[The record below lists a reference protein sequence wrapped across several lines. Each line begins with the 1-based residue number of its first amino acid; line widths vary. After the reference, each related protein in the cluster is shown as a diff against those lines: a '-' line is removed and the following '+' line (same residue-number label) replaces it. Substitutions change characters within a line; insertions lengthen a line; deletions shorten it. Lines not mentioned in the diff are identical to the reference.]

1 MRHKIKDSLFCFK
14 NPEIGTFRMR
24 NLNHATYTW
33 NIYQVDPNLG
43 EEIFEEAS
51 CFDLKQTI
59 ELYEM
64 ELL

>member
-1 MRHKIKDSLFCFK
+1 MRSL
-14 NPEIGTFRMR
+14 NYT
-24 NLNHATYTW
+24 TYTW

-51 CFDLKQTI
+51 SFELKQTV

>member
-1 MRHKIKDSLFCFK
+1 
-14 NPEIGTFRMR
+14 MR

-43 EEIFEEAS
+43 EELFEEAS
-51 CFDLKQTI
+51 NFDLKQTV

>member
-1 MRHKIKDSLFCFK
+1 
-14 NPEIGTFRMR
+14 MR

-43 EEIFEEAS
+43 EEKFEEAS
-51 CFDLKQTI
+51 NFDLRQTV